1 MSNEI
6 KPISEEDY
14 EAIEQAVL
22 ETSRGR
28 WFLAEYARRNRNAD
42 TAVLLEAI
50 RKLERTVETQPATN
64 IADSVDQIRF
74 DVVEMAA
81 AIAQTKR
88 EIAAIRPDGE
98 QQGHAGVAA
107 DELDAIVESTE
118 KATQDILE
126 ATEQIQE
133 IAWSIREEGV
143 RDDVCDELDK
153 LVTEIYTASSF
164 QDLTGQRISKVV
176 SVLGYLKERL
186 EAMRQ
191 IWGDDDT
198 VEVHGAGSEIEKPD
212 AHLLN
217 GPQLVGNGLDQFDI
231 DLMIAEDGEAPEPN
245 QEAEPEPSAELETMA
260 DPEISAEPELS
271 SEAEVFEEPE
281 LSAEPEPSA
290 EPESSGEPEPSA
302 ELVSSGAPDLLVET
316 ELEDDEVI
324 VFAEDDGDDD
334 GALAL
339 DASEEIVTF
348 SGEDDDFSIDVTE
361 ADDQEAEPD
370 RADIDDDILPESFDD
385 EEIIA
390 AAESLAQETDEPAIG
405 EPSNDDEPE
414 EDDHIILV
422 RKPVSNGSADASLW
436 REALDPPVKAKAGA
450 GDPLTT
456 PADELSDKDKA
467 ALFS

>member
-1 MSNEI
+1 MSNDI
-6 KPISEEDY
+6 KPISEADY

-50 RKLERTVETQPATN
+50 KKLERTVEAQPSTN
-64 IADSVDQIRF
+64 VADSVDQIRF

-88 EIAAIRPDGE
+88 EIAAIRPEGE

-143 RDDVCDELDK
+143 RDEVCDELDK

-176 SVLGYLKERL
+176 SVLGYLKDRL

-198 VEVHGAGSEIEKPD
+198 VEVHGAVSETENPD

-231 DLMIAEDGEAPEPN
+231 DLMIAEDGEAPEAN
-245 QEAEPEPSAELETMA
+245 REE
-260 DPEISAEPELS
+260 EPELS
-271 SEAEVFEEPE
+271 ANLVSIAEPEDSADPELAAEDEIPAEPE
-281 LSAEPEPSA
+281 LSAEPESQA
-290 EPESSGEPEPSA
+290 EPEPSDA
-302 ELVSSGAPDLLVET
+302 SGLLVET

-348 SGEDDDFSIDVTE
+348 SGDDDAISIDVTDMNGQD
-361 ADDQEAEPD
+361 AASDVTLA
-370 RADIDDDILPESFDD
+370 DDDILPESFDD
-385 EEIIA
+385 EEIFTDA
-390 AAESLAQETDEPAIG
+390 GDAAELADEPAEI
-405 EPSNDDEPE
+405 EAPSEVPE
-414 EDDHIILV
+414 EDDHIIMV
-422 RKPVSNGSADASLW
+422 RKPLSNGSADASLW
-436 REALDPPVKAKAGA
+436 REALDPPVTASAGG
-450 GDPLTT
+450 GDPLST
-456 PADELSDKDKA
+456 PADELSAMWGTDKA

>member
-1 MSNEI
+1 MSNDI
-6 KPISEEDY
+6 KPISEADY

-50 RKLERTVETQPATN
+50 KKLERTVESQPAPAV
-64 IADSVDQIRF
+64 ADSVDQIRF

-88 EIAAIRPDGE
+88 EIAAIKPEGE
-98 QQGHAGVAA
+98 QNGHAGVAA

-143 RDDVCDELDK
+143 RDEVCDELDRF
-153 LVTEIYTASSF
+153 VTEIYTASSF

-176 SVLGYLKERL
+176 SVLGYLKDRL

-198 VEVHGAGSEIEKPD
+198 VEVHGPAPENERPD

-217 GPQLVGNGLDQFDI
+217 GPQIAGNGLDQCDI
-231 DLMIAEDGEAPEPN
+231 DLMISEDGNGGEPAPGTEA
-245 QEAEPEPSAELETMA
+245 EPSAELELPS
-260 DPEISAEPELS
+260 DLEPSDDVETAALVEPS
-271 SEAEVFEEPE
+271 SEAA
-281 LSAEPEPSA
+281 SSDAPS
-290 EPESSGEPEPSA
+290 
-302 ELVSSGAPDLLVET
+302 LMVET
-316 ELEDDEVI
+316 ELEDNEVI
-324 VFAEDDGDDD
+324 VFAEDDADDD

-339 DASEEIVTF
+339 DAAAEIVTVA
-348 SGEDDDFSIDVTE
+348 GDDDAFALDVTE
-361 ADDQEAEPD
+361 EHEVNGKDSMPD
-370 RADIDDDILPESFDD
+370 LVDMDDDILPESFDD
-385 EEIIA
+385 EEDVTETQADLLAPAEA
-390 AAESLAQETDEPAIG
+390 AADEPA
-405 EPSNDDEPE
+405 EDEPE
-414 EDDHIILV
+414 EDDHIIMV
-422 RKPVSNGSADASLW
+422 RKPLSNGSADASLW
-436 REALDPPVKAKAGA
+436 REALDPPVQTNAGA
-450 GDPLTT
+450 NDPLTT
-456 PADELSDKDKA
+456 SADELSDKDKA